1 MSGPSSLSFLASY
14 LDSLN
19 GNEPKVGAATASS
32 AAASPQPGGAPS
44 SITFSA
50 SPLAAVTK
58 MFQSPSSAVTAPP
71 SSVAFSTATA
81 VAATSTTDAAT
92 AAAATAGFQYVPVL
106 SLAQADTIA
115 TQVVTVCQ
123 RNAFNPVVVVVL
135 DAAGQ
140 IICSKRM
147 DGCAPVGSA
156 DMAYAKAYSCIVNRY
171 PSRHFRDRYT
181 ATNESSKFCQMLA
194 MNTISGNQM
203 APFPGG
209 IVLQHTDTN
218 NYVIG
223 AVGVSGAAGD
233 EDEYCA
239 LQAVHEAKIPGL
251 TTLPA
256 THSCST
262 VQD

>member
-1 MSGPSSLSFLASY
+1 MFHSS
-14 LDSLN
+14 
-19 GNEPKVGAATASS
+19 
-32 AAASPQPGGAPS
+32 
-44 SITFSA
+44 
-50 SPLAAVTK
+50 
-58 MFQSPSSAVTAPP
+58 SSAVTPP
-71 SSVAFSTATA
+71 SSVAFSTSTVAETSSGQTTA
-81 VAATSTTDAAT
+81 GTD
-92 AAAATAGFQYVPVL
+92 GFQYVPVL

-115 TQVVTVCQ
+115 SQVVTVCS

-135 DAAGQ
+135 DASGN

-181 ATNESSKFCQMLA
+181 AENESSKFCQMLA

-209 IVLQHTDTN
+209 IVLQHTAETN
-218 NYVIG
+218 PYVIG

-239 LQAVHEAKIPGL
+239 LQAVHEANIPGL
-251 TTLPA
+251 TTLPQ

-262 VQD
+262 VRD